1 MKRAMVMCGLMMC
14 CLIMPMQ
21 KSNAQI
27 PIVDIIKAGV
37 IKVIKAIDLKI
48 QRLQNKTI
56 WLQNAQKTLENKMQ
70 ELKLG
75 NISDWVEKQRKLYA
89 DYYDELWKV
98 KSAITYYQK
107 VKDII
112 QKQVRIV
119 DEYKQAKALFKQ
131 DDHFTSNDIEFMEKV
146 YSGILDESIKNLDQ
160 LYLAINSFMTQMSDA
175 KRLELVNIAG
185 EKIDQNLTDLRQ
197 FNNQN
202 IRLSLQRAKDR
213 SEINAVKS
221 LYGIK

>member
-14 CLIMPMQ
+14 CLIMPVQ
-21 KSNAQI
+21 KSAAQI
-27 PIVDIIKAGV
+27 PIVEIIKAGV
-37 IKVIKAIDLKI
+37 KKVIKAIDLKI

-75 NISDWVEKQRKLYA
+75 EISDWVGKQRKLYA
-89 DYYDELWKV
+89 NYYEELWKV
-98 KSAITYYQK
+98 KSAITYYRK

-112 QKQVRIV
+112 HKQVQLV
-119 DEYKQAKALFKQ
+119 GEYKRASALFKQ
-131 DDHFTSNDIEFMEKV
+131 DRHFSADDIEYMENV

-160 LYLAINSFMTQMSDA
+160 LYLVINSFVTQMSDA
-175 KRLELVNIAG
+175 KRLELINVAGNNI
-185 EKIDQNLTDLRQ
+185 EQNLTDMRQ

-202 IRLSLQRAKDR
+202 IRLSLQRAKDQ
-213 SEINAVKS
+213 SEINAVKA